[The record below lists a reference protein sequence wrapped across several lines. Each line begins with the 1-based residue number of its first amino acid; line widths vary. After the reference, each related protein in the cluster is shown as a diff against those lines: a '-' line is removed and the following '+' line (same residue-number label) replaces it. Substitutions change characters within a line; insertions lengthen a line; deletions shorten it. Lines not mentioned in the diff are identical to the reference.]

1 MVILLEKMKVVDGPG
16 EVERGS
22 CELLLK
28 MGGGGRMVGLVRII
42 LRLNLRD

>member
-28 MGGGGRMVGLVRII
+28 MGGKRMVGLVRII